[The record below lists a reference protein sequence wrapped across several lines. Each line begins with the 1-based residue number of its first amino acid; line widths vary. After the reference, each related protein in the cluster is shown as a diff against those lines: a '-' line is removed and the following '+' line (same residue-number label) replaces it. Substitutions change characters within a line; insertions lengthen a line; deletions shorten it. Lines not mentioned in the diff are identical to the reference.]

1 MAEQYDVRPQS
12 QNDRALRGEEWRP
25 KAVLIPSSKDFF
37 VEDMQCATNRT
48 TRDVGRGVGVELVDV
63 GVDGLDEDDEFCR
76 KEIVDPN
83 DDTKKILKP
92 INKLSQQNQ
101 NQYYADIKVMNY
113 ILQGIPN
120 DIYNFMDACKDV
132 KTMWNRFKRLMQGTN
147 INKQERNSRHMNEFD
162 KLVVEDGESL
172 TSVYERF
179 STLINVIDLNKVTPR
194 EISINT
200 KFLNSLQPEWSKY
213 VSQKYIIKEQHFD
226 VLYDYMSQFEPHI
239 KVSKAKKVAR
249 NHVTLA
255 LVANLQASL
264 SYSHSPQPYYVTHP
278 SSVIDNDDDYQ
289 GDIQGDAQVDKLSTI
304 MMLLARAITQCYSTP
319 TNNHLRTSSNTMN
332 QAVIQDG
339 RVDIQSKNIGYA
351 GNGNRNAGRT
361 NRNQAT
367 NARNGLVQSINEY
380 EQNIQRVPR
389 TESTPRKI
397 NVQ

>member
-1 MAEQYDVRPQS
+1 
-12 QNDRALRGEEWRP
+12 
-25 KAVLIPSSKDFF
+25 
-37 VEDMQCATNRT
+37 
-48 TRDVGRGVGVELVDV
+48 
-63 GVDGLDEDDEFCR
+63 
-76 KEIVDPN
+76 
-83 DDTKKILKP
+83 
-92 INKLSQQNQ
+92 
-101 NQYYADIKVMNY
+101 
-113 ILQGIPN
+113 
-120 DIYNFMDACKDV
+120 
-132 KTMWNRFKRLMQGTN
+132 MQGTN
-147 INKQERNSRHMNEFD
+147 ISKQERNSRHMNEFD

-351 GNGNRNAGRT
+351 GNGNRNAGRI